1 MICTRSANTGSSVTR
16 PSFARFT
23 NGSFPIG
30 AKECNLDL
38 VSERSKTSTDKVPLR
53 AQVLPTLKGED
64 PAVYAGYSG
73 RLLELQSDPFYSS
86 GNITGLGCC
95 LPYAFVYDL
104 AHENSRGHR
113 RTEAV

>member
-1 MICTRSANTGSSVTR
+1 MH
-16 PSFARFT
+16 P
-23 NGSFPIG
+23 
-30 AKECNLDL
+30 DL

-53 AQVLPTLKGED
+53 VQVLPTLKGED
-64 PAVYAGYSG
+64 STDNAGYSG
-73 RLLELQSDPFYSS
+73 RLLELQSDSFYSS
-86 GNITGLGCC
+86 AGNVTGFGC